1 MNTCTVIHRL
11 GAFAVALPI
20 IAGATATVAQ
30 ESVDI
35 DSDDI
40 GGVVTGADGPE
51 AGVWVIAETNDFQT
65 RYAKIVV
72 TDDNGRY
79 VVPDLP
85 DADYDVW
92 VRGYGLADSGKV
104 SANPGDALDLTAITA
119 PSAAVAAEVYPAISW
134 YAMMHLPPES
144 EVAHIEGGLNRYRDT
159 MKSNGC
165 VGCHQMGNLA
175 TRIIPEALGE
185 FDSSEAAWVRR
196 VQSGQAGGNMVRA
209 LTAGLG
215 GVPFKYLADWTD
227 RIAAGEL
234 PTFIPERPQGIERN
248 IVATVRDWADP
259 KSYLHDLTSTDRRNP
274 TLNGYGPIYGS
285 PELSTDYFPILNP
298 MSNVATTF
306 KAPVR
311 DADTPTTKS
320 APVVQPS
327 PYWGDERIW
336 DSQANSHNPMVDQTG
351 RVWYTA
357 RIRGPDNP
365 SFCRENSD
373 HPSAKA
379 FPTTRTGRNLAVRD
393 PDTGEYT
400 FVDTCYS
407 THHLQFAEDE
417 NNTLWTSGGGDVVG
431 WLDTKMFDET
441 GDAAKSQG
449 WTAAILDTNG
459 NGRRDEYVEPQEP
472 VDPALDKRIRA
483 GYYAIMPNPADGS
496 IWGSNRTYPGSV
508 VRIELGSNPPETAL
522 AEVYNVPLPGF
533 GIRGADIDRNGVVW
547 GSLGSGH
554 LSEFDRSKCKGPLN
568 GPEATGDHCPEGWTL
583 HRYPGPGFPEMPEYS
598 IESSYYTWVDQH
610 NTSGLGENV
619 PISTAN
625 LYDGVHAL
633 VDGEWV
639 TMRIPYPLGFYSKGF
654 DGRIDD
660 PDAGWKG
667 RGLWVSSGDR
677 TPWFTEGGTDTKPM
691 VVHFQVRPDPLSK

>member
-259 KSYLHDLTSTDRRNP
+259 
-274 TLNGYGPIYGS
+274 
-285 PELSTDYFPILNP
+285 
-298 MSNVATTF
+298 
-306 KAPVR
+306 
-311 DADTPTTKS
+311 
-320 APVVQPS
+320 
-327 PYWGDERIW
+327 
-336 DSQANSHNPMVDQTG
+336 
-351 RVWYTA
+351 
-357 RIRGPDNP
+357 
-365 SFCRENSD
+365 
-373 HPSAKA
+373 
-379 FPTTRTGRNLAVRD
+379 
-393 PDTGEYT
+393 
-400 FVDTCYS
+400 
-407 THHLQFAEDE
+407 
-417 NNTLWTSGGGDVVG
+417 
-431 WLDTKMFDET
+431 
-441 GDAAKSQG
+441 
-449 WTAAILDTNG
+449 
-459 NGRRDEYVEPQEP
+459 
-472 VDPALDKRIRA
+472 
-483 GYYAIMPNPADGS
+483 
-496 IWGSNRTYPGSV
+496 
-508 VRIELGSNPPETAL
+508 
-522 AEVYNVPLPGF
+522 
-533 GIRGADIDRNGVVW
+533 
-547 GSLGSGH
+547 
-554 LSEFDRSKCKGPLN
+554 
-568 GPEATGDHCPEGWTL
+568 
-583 HRYPGPGFPEMPEYS
+583 
-598 IESSYYTWVDQH
+598 
-610 NTSGLGENV
+610 
-619 PISTAN
+619 
-625 LYDGVHAL
+625 
-633 VDGEWV
+633 
-639 TMRIPYPLGFYSKGF
+639 
-654 DGRIDD
+654 
-660 PDAGWKG
+660 
-667 RGLWVSSGDR
+667 
-677 TPWFTEGGTDTKPM
+677 
-691 VVHFQVRPDPLSK
+691 